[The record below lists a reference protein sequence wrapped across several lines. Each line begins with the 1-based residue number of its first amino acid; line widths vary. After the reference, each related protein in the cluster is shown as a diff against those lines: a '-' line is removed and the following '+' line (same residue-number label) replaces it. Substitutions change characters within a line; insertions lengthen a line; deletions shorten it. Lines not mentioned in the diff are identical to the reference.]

1 MAIMRE
7 NIKNQWY
14 VPEVEDK
21 ILIRLSNICRV
32 INCQVNWQRKLA
44 IIKSW
49 KTDVSSVSSLSE
61 WLRTD
66 SKKDWGEEK
75 RVRESRLYK

>member
-1 MAIMRE
+1 MRE
-7 NIKNQWY
+7 NVKNQWY

-21 ILIRLSNICRV
+21 LLIRLSNI
-32 INCQVNWQRKLA
+32 WQRKLA